1 VTTGAPPSPDHHA
14 HPQSADI
21 IARLARVEGHVKG
34 IRLMAVEGSPC
45 PQLLLRIAAARAA
58 LHKVGQLVLEDHLE
72 RCVLG
77 ASPEELGTLLPE
89 LKEALANLAR

>member
-1 VTTGAPPSPDHHA
+1 MSSGIPPSPERHA
-14 HPQSADI
+14 HPQSAAT

-34 IRLMAVEGSPC
+34 IRRMAVEGSPC
-45 PQLLLRIAAARAA
+45 PQLLLQIAAARAA

-77 ASPEELGTLLPE
+77 AGPEELGTLLPE
-89 LKEALANLAR
+89 LKEALANFAR